1 MKKIKN
7 YITAVLCSL
16 FFISCANS
24 TSISTV
30 KDIEELSST
39 LIITLK
45 SDSIKSDFSKE
56 SIKEIETWLGEQK
69 KKNQK
74 KLIDQVAAY
83 LGQSIIKTYGG
94 SWVKHKGNW
103 GVKLSD
109 NNLVFP
115 FGKVSKFVN
124 IGPEDSFYSLFKMIP
139 LVFKIEK

>member
-1 MKKIKN
+1 MKNIKN
-7 YITAVLCSL
+7 NITVLLCSL
-16 FFISCANS
+16 FFISCTNS
-24 TSISTV
+24 ASISNA

-39 LIITLK
+39 LIVTLN
-45 SDSIKSDFSKE
+45 SDSIKSDLSKE

-74 KLIDQVAAY
+74 KLIDQVGAY
-83 LGQSIIKTYGG
+83 LGQSIIKAYGG
-94 SWVKHKGNW
+94 SWVKHNGNW

-124 IGPEDSFYSLFKMIP
+124 DGPEDSFYSLFKMIP
-139 LVFKIEK
+139 LVFKIDK